1 LDYSSFPVLD
11 FGGVFPDVGPDLSD
25 VFTPTTNAVPLFFAP
40 DGKVCGIRSPRTG
53 EDGKGRVVF
62 LSFPLDA
69 VPLDGPA
76 PNNRANLLRNM
87 ISFLAPGVN
96 GLGSISLDKNIYTAP
111 GILVVEVADSDLVG
125 RTTVPVACSN
135 EVSGENVSINLAATP
150 TPGVFRGVVF
160 LLKTNQA
167 AGASRLRVKDGDI
180 IAAEYMDASAN
191 SK

>member
-1 LDYSSFPVLD
+1 
-11 FGGVFPDVGPDLSD
+11 
-25 VFTPTTNAVPLFFAP
+25 
-40 DGKVCGIRSPRTG
+40 
-53 EDGKGRVVF
+53 
-62 LSFPLDA
+62 
-69 VPLDGPA
+69 
-76 PNNRANLLRNM
+76 M
-87 ISFLAPGVN
+87 
-96 GLGSISLDKNIYTAP
+96 
-111 GILVVEVADSDLVG
+111 VEVADSDLVG

-191 SK
+191 SKVQAAAEIDLGLPAVSNVAVQPDYENAMITWNTDEETDSLVQFGESTFLGKTVYTPSPPIRMNSCSPLCCQIDFIITAWSVAIPRAIPSSMITVASFTHSVR